1 MRAETSSPRYTDRM
15 KPDSTSLSLLQRL
28 RQPGD
33 GAAWERLTRLYT
45 PLLCFWLRRA
55 GAQEQDA
62 ADVVQDVF
70 VALLAKLPTFDRD
83 KGGFRSWLRA
93 VTLNKWRDR
102 RRARRPEL
110 LGPGVEVEAGDEV
123 ELFAE
128 DEYRRHVVAQAM
140 ELARASFEERTWRAC
155 WEHVAKG
162 RPAAEVAAELGT
174 TAGAVYAAAF
184 RVLGKLRRELDGL
197 LD

>member
-1 MRAETSSPRYTDRM
+1 M
-15 KPDSTSLSLLQRL
+15 KPESTSLSLLRRL

-33 GAAWERLTRLYT
+33 DAAWDRMTRLYT
-45 PLLCFWLRRA
+45 PLLYFWLRRA

-70 VALLAKLPTFDRD
+70 VALLAKLPSFDPD

-102 RRARRPEL
+102 RRGRRPEL
-110 LGPGVEVEAGDEV
+110 LGWDAVEREQQDETA
-123 ELFAE
+123 LFAE

-140 ELARASFEERTWRAC
+140 ELARSSFRA
-155 WEHVAKG
+155 G
-162 RPAAEVAAELGT
+162 LGT
-174 TAGAVYAAAF
+174 RSTC
-184 RVLGKLRRELDGL
+184 
-197 LD
+197 